1 MQGLTSAQSVAAS
14 TALRARWPLPARL
27 TGVSASV
34 ATSDALRLCARLMY
48 ARKPPTS
55 AIPGTH
61 HPPTS
66 ACLTSLSTVCTAI
79 QQAYT
84 GWICTVSHDLD
95 SEQSRQ
101 TRTCSPPLLGS
112 KCKDQPHLLNEQPIG
127 KPKKAARNSRGLC
140 RGPPACAPSAV
151 LGRSK
156 RCAVEPPLPLAVTA
170 PLPLPVSCPLLPSPP
185 FVTFG
190 LLSCRLPLPAFAE

>member
-27 TGVSASV
+27 TGISASV

-127 KPKKAARNSRGLC
+127 NPKKQPGTHVRSAGDLQPVHPPRCWADPSDAQWSPRCRWRSRPHCRCQCPARCSHRRHL
-140 RGPPACAPSAV
+140 
-151 LGRSK
+151 
-156 RCAVEPPLPLAVTA
+156 
-170 PLPLPVSCPLLPSPP
+170 
-185 FVTFG
+185 
-190 LLSCRLPLPAFAE
+190 